1 MRKIILL
8 ISIVLVFI
16 AYVFPSFI
24 LPFGEY
30 KGETKI
36 LDKKVEY
43 TMKFSFSGKVK
54 TKIDDGKW
62 NESNY
67 DIKDGYIYISEDEK
81 FTDDDLK
88 LAISNI
94 YTIDMPLLG
103 EFKNNGVRMFI
114 IGMLIADVILVIT
127 MPKKKKNK

>member
-8 ISIVLVFI
+8 ISLVLVFI
-16 AYVFPSFI
+16 AYVFPGFI
-24 LPFGEY
+24 LPIGEY

-36 LDKKVEY
+36 LDKKIEY
-43 TMKFSFSGKVK
+43 TMKFSFNGKVK
-54 TKIDDGKW
+54 TKTDDSDW
-62 NESNY
+62 NELNY
-67 DIKDGYIYISEDEK
+67 DIKDGYVYISEDEK
-81 FTDDDLK
+81 YTDDDIK

-103 EFKNNGVRMFI
+103 EFKNNGVKVFI
-114 IGMLIADVILVIT
+114 IGMLIVDAILVIT